1 MMKKSLLLLMMMLV
15 SALSFAQDRK
25 ISGALIDA
33 DTKEPMMQTTVQLI
47 TMDSAFVA
55 GAVSNERGAFTITAP
70 KNGKYLLRIS
80 SIGYIGVLKRLE
92 IVGNKNLNLGIVKME
107 SDAKMLSQVNVT
119 GKALKV
125 VVKEDTFVYNS
136 AAYVTPEGSVVE
148 ELVKRL
154 PGAQV
159 SEDGKITINGKEV
172 KKVKVGGKEFMT
184 GDTQT
189 AMKNLPTSI
198 IDNIKVYDEKSDL
211 SRITGIDDGNDE
223 TVLDFSVK
231 PGMNKGFMSNVDLG
245 YGTKDRYTGRLFG
258 MYTKDNFRIQGMGNA
273 NNTGDRGFGGR
284 GGGGRGGQGL
294 NSSKMAGFNFS
305 YDNDTIQI
313 GGSVRWN
320 HRDGDVMS
328 RRAVENFI
336 SRSGAFTN
344 SVNQNFSRSDSWNA
358 QLRLEWNPDSMT
370 NVMFRPSMSI
380 SSNDG
385 LTSSTSAEF
394 NDDPYNYVADPLAIA
409 SIAKMAK
416 DSIIVNSSVS
426 HGINYSNSKRFGG
439 SLQFNRKLNSLGR
452 NITFRVEG
460 NYSKGDGD
468 NFSTNDVHLY
478 KILNVYGQD
487 STYQT
492 NRYSITPTKNYSYS
506 LQTIYSEPLWR
517 GAFLQLSYRFNYSAN
532 KSDRSTYDFSNL
544 GASYFDNIA
553 ADYRQWDNY
562 LDRLPRPYTEYL
574 DNDLSRYSE
583 YKNYTHNVEAQLR
596 VIREKYNFNVGVL
609 LQPQRSK
616 FIQDYKGVYVDT
628 VRTVTNISPTLDFR
642 YRFSKRDDLRI
653 TYRAN
658 TQQPSVSQMLDIY
671 DDSDPLRISTGNPGL
686 KPSFTQ
692 NLNGFFNGYIQ
703 NHMRSIMSFV
713 NFSTTK
719 NSISSKVTYNE
730 KTGGQITR
738 PENINGNWNVMV
750 GAMYNQSIDTVG
762 VWFVNTFTN
771 LSYSNHVGYVSL
783 DRMSDSQKNTTRDIT
798 VGERLSLSFR
808 PTIGLWSTEFEIDGS
823 GTYNHARNKLQ
834 KQGNLDTW
842 EFSYGGSINV
852 TAPWG
857 TSLSMDMHNRSR
869 RGFTDKSMN
878 TDELIW
884 NAQVSQGFLRG
895 RSLTISLQLYDIL
908 HNQSN
913 FSRMISAMSSTDTWY
928 NSINSY
934 AMVHVVYRF
943 NLFGGKNANQGMP
956 GMGGFGG
963 GRPGGGGFGGGRPAG
978 GGGFGGGR
986 PMGGGGF
993 GGGRPMGPMM

>member
-1 MMKKSLLLLMMMLV
+1 MMKKSLLLLMMVLV
-15 SALSFAQDRK
+15 SAFSFAQDRK
-25 ISGALIDA
+25 ISGVLVDGE
-33 DTKEPMMQTTVQLI
+33 TKEPVMQTTVQLI

-245 YGTKDRYTGRLFG
+245 YGTHDRYTGRLFG
-258 MYTKDNFRIQGMGNA
+258 MYT
-273 NNTGDRGFGGR
+273 
-284 GGGGRGGQGL
+284 GQGL

-328 RRAVENFI
+328 RRAVENFV
-336 SRSGAFTN
+336 SRSGAFEN

-358 QLRLEWNPDSMT
+358 QLRLEWKPDTMT
-370 NVMFRPSMSI
+370 NIMFRPSMSI

-385 LTSSTSAEF
+385 LTSSSSANF
-394 NDDPYNYVADPLAIA
+394 NEDPFRYFADPLAVA
-409 SIAKMAK
+409 SIAKMAE
-416 DSIIVNSSVS
+416 DSIIVNSSLDK
-426 HGINYSNSKRFGG
+426 GINYSNSKRFGG

-460 NYSKGDGD
+460 NYSKGDG
-468 NFSTNDVHLY
+468 NNLSISNVHLY
-478 KILNVYGQD
+478 KVRNVYGED

-517 GAFLQLSYRFNYSAN
+517 GTFLQLSY
-532 KSDRSTYDFSNL
+532 L
-544 GASYFDNIA
+544 A
-553 ADYRQWDNY
+553 A
-562 LDRLPRPYTEYL
+562 
-574 DNDLSRYSE
+574 
-583 YKNYTHNVEAQLR
+583 
-596 VIREKYNFNVGVL
+596 
-609 LQPQRSK
+609 
-616 FIQDYKGVYVDT
+616 
-628 VRTVTNISPTLDFR
+628 
-642 YRFSKRDDLRI
+642 
-653 TYRAN
+653 
-658 TQQPSVSQMLDIY
+658 
-671 DDSDPLRISTGNPGL
+671 
-686 KPSFTQ
+686 
-692 NLNGFFNGYIQ
+692 
-703 NHMRSIMSFV
+703 
-713 NFSTTK
+713 
-719 NSISSKVTYNE
+719 
-730 KTGGQITR
+730 
-738 PENINGNWNVMV
+738 
-750 GAMYNQSIDTVG
+750 
-762 VWFVNTFTN
+762 
-771 LSYSNHVGYVSL
+771 
-783 DRMSDSQKNTTRDIT
+783 
-798 VGERLSLSFR
+798 
-808 PTIGLWSTEFEIDGS
+808 
-823 GTYNHARNKLQ
+823 
-834 KQGNLDTW
+834 
-842 EFSYGGSINV
+842 
-852 TAPWG
+852 
-857 TSLSMDMHNRSR
+857 
-869 RGFTDKSMN
+869 
-878 TDELIW
+878 EL
-884 NAQVSQGFLRG
+884 
-895 RSLTISLQLYDIL
+895 
-908 HNQSN
+908 
-913 FSRMISAMSSTDTWY
+913 
-928 NSINSY
+928 
-934 AMVHVVYRF
+934 
-943 NLFGGKNANQGMP
+943 
-956 GMGGFGG
+956 
-963 GRPGGGGFGGGRPAG
+963 
-978 GGGFGGGR
+978 
-986 PMGGGGF
+986 
-993 GGGRPMGPMM
+993 

>member
-15 SALSFAQDRK
+15 SAFSFAQDRK
-25 ISGALIDA
+25 ISGVLVDGE
-33 DTKEPMMQTTVQLI
+33 TKEPVMQTTVQLI

-245 YGTKDRYTGRLFG
+245 YGTHDRYTGRLFG
-258 MYTKDNFRIQGMGNA
+258 MYTKDNFRIQGMGNG

-336 SRSGAFTN
+336 SRSGAFEN

-358 QLRLEWNPDSMT
+358 QLRLEWKPDTMT
-370 NVMFRPSMSI
+370 NIMFRPSMSI

-385 LTSSTSAEF
+385 LTSSSSANF
-394 NDDPYNYVADPLAIA
+394 NEDPFRYFADPLAVA
-409 SIAKMAK
+409 SIAKMAE
-416 DSIIVNSSVS
+416 DSIIVNSSLDK
-426 HGINYSNSKRFGG
+426 GINYSNSKRFGG

-460 NYSKGDGD
+460 NYSKGDG
-468 NFSTNDVHLY
+468 NNLSISNVHLY
-478 KILNVYGQD
+478 KVRNVYGED

-517 GAFLQLSYRFNYSAN
+517 GTFLQLSYRFNYSTN

-544 GASYFDNIA
+544 GANYFDRVT

-562 LDRLPRPYTEYL
+562 LERLSRPYTEYL
-574 DNDLSRYSE
+574 SNDLSRYSE

-596 VIREKYNFNVGVL
+596 VIRENYNFNVGL
-609 LQPQRSK
+609 LFQPQRSK

-628 VRTVTNISPTLDFR
+628 VRTVFNISPTLDFR

-671 DDSDPLRISTGNPGL
+671 DDSNSLRITTGNPGL

-692 NLNGFFNGYIQ
+692 NLSGFFNGYIQ

-719 NSISSKVTYNE
+719 NSISQKVTYNE

-738 PENINGNWNVMV
+738 PENINGNWNVMI
-750 GAMYNQSIDTVG
+750 GSMYNQSIDTIG

-783 DRMSDSQKNTTRDIT
+783 DKKADSQKNTTRDIT

-842 EFSYGGSINV
+842 EFSYGGSVNV

-869 RGFTDKSMN
+869 RGFTDNSMN
-878 TDELIW
+878 TNELIW

-943 NLFGGKNANQGMP
+943 NLFGGRNANQGMP
-956 GMGGFGG
+956 GMGGFG
-963 GRPGGGGFGGGRPAG
+963 RGGFGGGRPAG